1 MLQSVTLSLGATPSL
16 EILWDRSNSTYW
28 ANAIARSLPHSNLI
42 PMDNQ
47 TKTKQLFKILMGA
60 AWIDGIIQAEEREY
74 LRRMAQDKGI
84 AEDAEIK
91 SLLSEIKPVSA
102 TECYHWLET
111 YLGGEKSEESY
122 LELLES
128 LSALVYSDGEVDT
141 QEAKLLT
148 KVQLLDPANTSPPK
162 AFDRVLKVAR
172 SLYRR
177 GLELGN

>member
-1 MLQSVTLSLGATPSL
+1 
-16 EILWDRSNSTYW
+16 
-28 ANAIARSLPHSNLI
+28 
-42 PMDNQ
+42 MDSQ
-47 TKTKQLFKILMGA
+47 KKTKQLFKILMGA
-60 AWIDGIIQAEEREY
+60 AWIDGIIQAEERDY

-84 AEDAEIK
+84 AEDPEIK

-102 TECYHWLET
+102 TECYDWLES
-111 YLGGEKSEESY
+111 YLGDDKNEESY

-128 LSALVYSDGEVDT
+128 LSALIYSDGEVDT

-148 KVQLLDPANTSPPK
+148 KVQLLDPANVPPPT
-162 AFDRVLKVAR
+162 AFDRVLKAVR

>member
-1 MLQSVTLSLGATPSL
+1 
-16 EILWDRSNSTYW
+16 
-28 ANAIARSLPHSNLI
+28 
-42 PMDNQ
+42 MDSQ

-74 LRRMAQDKGI
+74 LRRMAREKGI
-84 AEDAEIK
+84 AEDPEIMT
-91 SLLSEIKPVSA
+91 LLSEIKVVSA
-102 TECYHWLET
+102 TECYDWLEA
-111 YLGGEKSEESY
+111 YLGDDRSEERY

-128 LSALVYSDGEVDT
+128 LSALIYSDGEVDT

-148 KVQLLDPANTSPPK
+148 KVQLLDPANAPQPT
-162 AFDRVLKVAR
+162 AFDRVLKAAR

>member
-1 MLQSVTLSLGATPSL
+1 VDF
-16 EILWDRSNSTYW
+16 EI
-28 ANAIARSLPHSNLI
+28 
-42 PMDNQ
+42 MDSQ
-47 TKTKQLFKILMGA
+47 KKTKQLFKILMGA
-60 AWIDGIIQAEEREY
+60 AWIDGIIQAEERDY

-84 AEDAEIK
+84 AEDPEIK

-102 TECYHWLET
+102 TECYDWLES
-111 YLGGEKSEESY
+111 YLGDDKSEESY

-128 LSALVYSDGEVDT
+128 LSALIYSDGEVDT

-148 KVQLLDPANTSPPK
+148 KVQLLAPANVPPPTT
-162 AFDRVLKVAR
+162 FDRVLKAVR